1 MTTRRLTGMIL
12 PDRARPMGPG
22 EVPDELITKHQ
33 TRREAVVGMSM
44 GPALWIVSFALIYTL
59 NPTLAA
65 DMPAKWAP
73 IPSAVVQAIH
83 GAGGRVPYNQVASY
97 FH

>member
-1 MTTRRLTGMIL
+1 
-12 PDRARPMGPG
+12 
-22 EVPDELITKHQ
+22 
-33 TRREAVVGMSM
+33 M
-44 GPALWIVSFALIYTL
+44 GPALWIVNFALIYTL

-65 DMPAKWAP
+65 DLPAKWAP

-83 GAGGRVPYNQVASY
+83 GAGGREPYSQVASY